1 MRASSPRVRYVAAH
15 CADMT
20 HDPTRR
26 RLVVALLGTVTCGP
40 LRAETKFP
48 DRAVRI
54 VVPYSV
60 GIGPDVVARAVAESL
75 SQQWGQPVIIDNKP
89 GASGIVAFS
98 EVRRTAPDGY
108 TMFLAD
114 TATLAVNPLIHADL
128 PYDPARDLVP
138 LSLLFRTTFLI
149 YVGGDSRF
157 RSLAG
162 LLQEARRERNRVS
175 YGSLGNG
182 HASQVAVESMARA
195 ANVHLLHVPFKEAG
209 AMLTAVA
216 SGDVDFVAIG
226 TNTASGLVAMG
237 KLRPLAV
244 AASYRLRGLP
254 DVPTLSE
261 AGGPA
266 VEMRPWAALV
276 AVAGTPQNVV
286 AILRTGIAA
295 ALDSAE
301 VRRRVESAGFELTPS
316 TPQELE
322 NQVAADIALYAPL
335 VREGRVTRF

>member
-1 MRASSPRVRYVAAH
+1 MAH
-15 CADMT
+15 N
-20 HDPTRR
+20 PTRR
-26 RLVVALLGTVTCGP
+26 RVVAALLGGVAGSVVSGR
-40 LRAETKFP
+40 LRAEAKFP
-48 DRAVRI
+48 DRPIRI

-60 GIGPDVVARAVAESL
+60 GIGPDVVARALAESL
-75 SQQWGQPVIIDNKP
+75 SQLWGQPVIIDNKP
-89 GASGIVAFS
+89 GASGSVAFS
-98 EVRRTAPDGY
+98 DVRRTAPDGH
-108 TMFLAD
+108 TLFLAD

-128 PYDPARDLVP
+128 PYDPVRDLIP

-162 LLQEARRERNRVS
+162 LLQEARSERKRVS

-195 ANVHLLHVPFKEAG
+195 ANVDLLHVPFKEAG

-216 SGDVDFVAIG
+216 SGDVDFLAIG
-226 TNTASGLVAMG
+226 TNTASGLVALG

-244 AASYRLRGLP
+244 AANTRLRNFP
-254 DVPTLSE
+254 DVPTLVE

-276 AVAGTPQNVV
+276 AVAGTPQGVLAV
-286 AILRTGIAA
+286 LRAGIAA
-295 ALDSAE
+295 ALDSPD
-301 VRRRVESAGFELTPS
+301 VHRRVESAGFELTPS

-322 NQVAADIALYAPL
+322 ARVAADIALYAPL
-335 VREGRVTRF
+335 VREGRVTRY